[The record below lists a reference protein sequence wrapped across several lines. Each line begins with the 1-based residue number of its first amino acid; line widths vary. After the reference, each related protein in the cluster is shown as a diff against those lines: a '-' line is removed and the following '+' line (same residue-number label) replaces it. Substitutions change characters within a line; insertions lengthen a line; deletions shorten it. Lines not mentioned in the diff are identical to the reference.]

1 MSQSILCRREV
12 MACMNSEMNAIC
24 DTDEMDTVLLEA
36 SQEYEHSIGNLE
48 CENDEMDAILL
59 EASQEYERSIGNSG
73 CESDEMDAILLEASQ
88 EYERS
93 VVAVNCECDIG
104 EAVCVSEVV
113 DKQDQQQSKVVRFG
127 TPVTNEDLEVVQKSG
142 VPKNTST
149 STRWALNVWKEW
161 VIARKSM
168 CLVEDSEKEYV
179 ISEKFFDMPVEA
191 ISFWLPKFIVEVRNK
206 KGESYPPDTLY
217 GLCCGLQRSLK
228 ENDLLI
234 NFFTDK
240 SFNKTREVLDAYMKK
255 LKSTGN
261 FEKRSSDI
269 ITDEMEDRLWEVGVL
284 GDSNPQSLL
293 DSLFYYI
300 GLYFALRGGDEH
312 RRLRFKPG

>member
-1 MSQSILCRREV
+1 MSNL
-12 MACMNSEMNAIC
+12 
-24 DTDEMDTVLLEA
+24 LWLEA
-36 SQEYEHSIGNLE
+36 G
-48 CENDEMDAILL
+48 
-59 EASQEYERSIGNSG
+59 
-73 CESDEMDAILLEASQ
+73 Q

-127 TPVTNEDLEVVQKSG
+127 TPVTNEDLEVVRKSG

-161 VIARKSM
+161 VIARKSI

-217 GLCCGLQRSLK
+217 GLCCGLQ
-228 ENDLLI
+228 
-234 NFFTDK
+234 
-240 SFNKTREVLDAYMKK
+240 
-255 LKSTGN
+255 
-261 FEKRSSDI
+261 
-269 ITDEMEDRLWEVGVL
+269 
-284 GDSNPQSLL
+284 
-293 DSLFYYI
+293 
-300 GLYFALRGGDEH
+300 
-312 RRLRFKPG
+312 